1 MNEIFIILNLTIDE
15 FTMGNMHDAIG
26 HVIMY

>member
-15 FTMGNMHDAIG
+15 FAMGNMHDAIG
-26 HVIMY
+26 HVIK